1 MSCST
6 CMPSSPTSRAA
17 SGAGVGRARPALT
30 AHGLRHARRA
40 LALLA
45 MAVALAGCGRAVGHR
60 GADPEG
66 AAATLPAVLAN
77 DSLGVADRCI
87 ACHRGMLDPRSKPDP
102 QPLTSH
108 PGRLLEIHSP
118 LRFGCTTCH
127 GGDGSASSARE
138 AHAGGSG
145 RLGFLTGDAAE
156 IACGKCH
163 LNEVELDGAPHLS
176 RGRALLRRSHCDGCH
191 EIGESARS
199 GQPGPDL
206 AGIARRTN
214 PVWLFRWLKNPRDYA
229 DNARM
234 PHYEIEDRYVD
245 ALVGYLMTFRDEA
258 PFDTTAFPAGD
269 PERGKN
275 LVRLSFCI
283 SCHAIEGKGGRE
295 AIDLGRVGNKLTRA
309 WMLRLLSDTHGAVPS
324 SPMPQYR
331 FTPAQV
337 ADIAAYFAEEL
348 ADPSFEGVEADS
360 ALGRLGAYW
369 PDSARRVEVGRRLF
383 KELRCGNCHTFPGGE
398 GWIRVAPILSRLGEK
413 RPSEL
418 PWGSTR
424 FPRTLEDYVWHKVE
438 TPLVFATAPYRF
450 KMPTCDFTP
459 EEARDVT
466 IALLAQAD
474 LPVLPEA
481 FVVRDSTG
489 AALPLPGEFG
499 RLVRK
504 YRCLSCHSVNG
515 IGHNIS
521 YDLGAEGSRAQRD
534 WLYRYLK
541 LPYTIRPI
549 LTVRMPI
556 FNLTDEEARI
566 LADGIADSWRDA
578 RADSADDFP
587 VGPREVE
594 AGRRLFERSG
604 CRSCHQVGSAGGY
617 VGPSFTAG
625 TPIGR
630 NLRRGWIVRWL
641 LNPQAIKPDV
651 LEPRYGFSEAEAR
664 ALAAY
669 LMTLGPAGEGS
680 AR

>member
-1 MSCST
+1 M
-6 CMPSSPTSRAA
+6 R
-17 SGAGVGRARPALT
+17 
-30 AHGLRHARRA
+30 GLRRARRA
-40 LALLA
+40 LALPAGAVRGLGRVRRTLALLA
-45 MAVALAGCGRAVGHR
+45 MAVALAGCGRAVEQR
-60 GADPEG
+60 GTDPQGG
-66 AAATLPAVLAN
+66 AAALPAVLVN
-77 DSLGVADRCI
+77 DSLSVEDRCI
-87 ACHRGMLDPRSKPDP
+87 ACHRGVLDPRHKLDP
-102 QPLTSH
+102 QPLTTH
-108 PGRLLEIHSP
+108 PGRLLDIHSP
-118 LRFGCTTCH
+118 LRFGCTSCH
-127 GGDGSASSARE
+127 GGDGGAAGVRETHGACSS
-138 AHAGGSG
+138 
-145 RLGFLTGDAAE
+145 RLGFLVGDAAE

-163 LNEVELDGAPHLS
+163 LNEVELDGAPRLS
-176 RGRALLRRSHCDGCH
+176 HGRALLRRSHCDGCH
-191 EIGESARS
+191 EIGEAARS

-214 PVWLFRWLKNPRDYA
+214 PSWLFRWLKNPRDYA

-234 PHYEIEDRYVD
+234 PRYQLEDRYVD
-245 ALVGYLMTFRDEA
+245 ALVGYLMTFRGEA
-258 PFDTTAFPAGD
+258 PFDTTAFPPGD
-269 PERGKN
+269 AERGKN

-283 SCHAIEGKGGRE
+283 SCHAIEGKGGRD
-295 AIDLGRVGNKLTRA
+295 AIDLGRVGNKLTRG
-309 WMLRLLSDTHGAVPS
+309 WMLRLLSDTHGADPS

-337 ADIAAYFAEEL
+337 ADVAAYFREEL
-348 ADPSFEGVEADS
+348 TDPSFEGVEADS
-360 ALGRLGAYW
+360 ALDRLGAWW
-369 PDSARRVEVGRRLF
+369 PDEARRVDVGRRLF
-383 KELRCGNCHTFPGGE
+383 KELRCGNCHAFPGGE

-413 RPSEL
+413 KTSDL
-418 PWGSTR
+418 PWGTTR
-424 FPRTLEDYVWHKVE
+424 FARTLEDYVWRKVE
-438 TPLVFATAPYRF
+438 NPLVFATAPHRF
-450 KMPTCDFTP
+450 KMPTYDFTP
-459 EEARDVT
+459 EEARDAT

-481 FVVRDSTG
+481 FVVRDSTD

-499 RLVRK
+499 RLVRR

-534 WLYRYLK
+534 WIYQYLK

-578 RADSADDFP
+578 RADSAGDFP
-587 VGPREVE
+587 AGPRELE

-604 CRSCHQVGSAGGY
+604 CRSCHQVGATGGY
-617 VGPSFTAG
+617 VGPSFTSG
-625 TPIGR
+625 TPMAR
-630 NLRRGWIVRWL
+630 RLRRGWIVRWL
-641 LNPQAIKPDV
+641 QNPQAIKPDV

-669 LMTLGPAGEGS
+669 LMTLGPTGEGS